1 MKKNMTK
8 NKNTFDLKVTVNCD
22 KITRTI
28 PTTMRL
34 LDFIRDELRL
44 TGAKEVCGQGECGAC
59 TVVME
64 GKTVN
69 SCLILAVEAHESNIT
84 TIEGITK
91 SGEPDDL
98 VAAFVK
104 HHSVQCGYCIPGMV
118 LSGRQL
124 FAETVAPNRDEIKHA
139 LSGNM
144 CRCTGYVK
152 IIDAVESVGKDR
164 K

>member
-1 MKKNMTK
+1 MTK

-91 SGEPDDL
+91 SGE
-98 VAAFVK
+98 
-104 HHSVQCGYCIPGMV
+104 
-118 LSGRQL
+118 LSTR
-124 FAETVAPNRDEIKHA
+124 PA
-139 LSGNM
+139 LH
-144 CRCTGYVK
+144 
-152 IIDAVESVGKDR
+152 
-164 K
+164 